1 MGFLSAYSGTRKI
14 PVGDPERGYWI
25 EIKECLSSGDKE
37 KAEKALASGKL
48 IPGQKAEMS
57 MDVSLYRQLMVKAS
71 IKDWNLDDDQGK
83 IWPMDLAHVKML
95 PGPVFD
101 QVWKQVDDL
110 NEPAK
115 GEEKQTFRP
124 EGDVSDS
131 DGDTG
136 SAESGDL
143 LA

>member
-25 EIKECLSSGDKE
+25 EIKDCLSQGEKE
-37 KAEKALASGKL
+37 KAEGALASGKL
-48 IPGQKAEMS
+48 VPGQKAEMS
-57 MDVSLYRQLMVKAS
+57 MNVALYRQLMVQAS
-71 IKDWNLDDDQGK
+71 IVQWNLDDDNGA
-83 IWPMDLAHVKML
+83 IWPMDLKHVRML
-95 PGPVFD
+95 PGPEFD
-101 QVWKQVDDL
+101 RLWRIVDDL

-124 EGDVSDS
+124 EGDGSDP
-131 DGDTG
+131 DGDSGT
-136 SAESGDL
+136 AESGDL